1 MVKKVEWQH
10 KFTDLFDFPGRGIKR
25 LICVQSESTLSYST
39 LLKWLEKDERVAK
52 LYNPDLSHVQQYLFT
67 TLKIEPTSKV
77 EVEYDDDTARLIR
90 ITIINEDGVA
100 RPHLQFYTS
109 TSLVIKSSRL
119 GRAIKKIQ
127 MFHLKAM
134 RRPYSK
140 NFMIMF

>member
-1 MVKKVEWQH
+1 
-10 KFTDLFDFPGRGIKR
+10 GIKR

-119 GRAIKKIQ
+119 GGAMKENQ
-127 MFHLKAM
+127 MLPLREMQKVF
-134 RRPYSK
+134 SK
-140 NFMIMF
+140 SFMIMSLSKILILLS